1 MASVN
6 VLNIG
11 IHNNPSPFLENFAFE
26 VTFECFAPLADDLEW
41 KVVYIGSAESQS
53 FDQELSSVMVGPVP
67 VGINRFVME
76 TPPPELMKIPEAD
89 RLGVTAVLL
98 MCLYRDQEFF
108 RVGYYVNNELKDA
121 PPVVSD
127 DMDVVLPPP
136 TDPTT
141 LIRNILVDQPRVT
154 RFPISWE

>member
-1 MASVN
+1 MSAHILLNLCSFLAMASARC
-6 VLNIG
+6 LPCRT
-11 IHNNPSPFLENFAFE
+11 H
-26 VTFECFAPLADDLEW
+26 
-41 KVVYIGSAESQS
+41 Q
-53 FDQELSSVMVGPVP
+53 
-67 VGINRFVME
+67 